1 MSNEYPRMLY
11 KYPGREE
18 IHGSRFDTLIV
29 EDADEL
35 DGAIADGWAM
45 TTTEAKAPRV
55 IPTEA
60 PTAAPTSA
68 PDASDEGP
76 DRDALKAEAAA
87 LGLEFPKN
95 VPTERLVEMIAQ
107 AKAGA

>member
-1 MSNEYPRMLY
+1 MNNEYPRMLY
-11 KYPGREE
+11 KHPGREE
-18 IHGSRFDTLIV
+18 IHGDRFDTLIV
-29 EDADEL
+29 ADVDEL

-45 TTTEAKAPRV
+45 TTTEAKAPRI

-68 PDASDEGP
+68 PDAPDESA
-76 DRDALKAEAAA
+76 DRDALKAEATA
-87 LGLEFPKN
+87 LGVEFPKN
-95 VPTERLVEMIAQ
+95 VPTDRLIEMIAQ